1 MDDFNFTVKAIAA
14 IMGVN
19 IKELSELAGIP
30 YNHLKEVSAGRV
42 KFTLEDGKKL
52 SDASGVPINQIVNN

>member
-19 IKELSELAGIP
+19 IRELSELAGIP
-30 YNHLKEVSAGRV
+30 YNHLKEASAGRV
-42 KFTLEDGKKL
+42 KLTLEDGKKL
-52 SDASGVPINQIVNN
+52 SDTSGVPVNKIVSN

>member
-19 IKELSELAGIP
+19 IKELSELAGIS

-42 KFTLEDGKKL
+42 KLTLEDGKKL

>member
-1 MDDFNFTVKAIAA
+1 
-14 IMGVN
+14 MGVN

-42 KFTLEDGKKL
+42 KLTLEDGKKL

>member
-42 KFTLEDGKKL
+42 KLTLEDGKKL

>member
-1 MDDFNFTVKAIAA
+1 MDDFNFTVKAIAT

-42 KFTLEDGKKL
+42 KLTLEDGKKL

>member
-30 YNHLKEVSAGRV
+30 QNHLKEVSAGRV
-42 KFTLEDGKKL
+42 KLTLEDGKKL